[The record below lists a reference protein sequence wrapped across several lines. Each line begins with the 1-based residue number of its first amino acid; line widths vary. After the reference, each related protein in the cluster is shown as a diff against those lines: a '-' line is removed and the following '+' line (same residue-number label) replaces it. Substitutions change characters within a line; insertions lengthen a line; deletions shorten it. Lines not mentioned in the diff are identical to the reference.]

1 MAATHKL
8 SEVRKNENLVES
20 KIYLVL
26 KYIYYWNYF
35 FLDRDKLRFTVH
47 SSYRTAVV

>member
-1 MAATHKL
+1 MAATHQL
-8 SEVRKNENLVES
+8 SEVRDNENLVES

-26 KYIYYWNYF
+26 KYIYWNCF